1 MLFDSQEQEERQ
13 PSCMDGA
20 EKINSKGP
28 YSRMGKAAP
37 SFFLISLPNPG

>member
-13 PSCMDGA
+13 PFYVDGSG
-20 EKINSKGP
+20 KINSKGP

-37 SFFLISLPNPG
+37 FFFADYVP